1 MKFVRPVGLVLL
13 GALLGGVVMR
23 STERA
28 HAQDQGPRLI
38 VTDDQDRRTQPD
50 LMGRRATTGSHLGTQ
65 RFAFIKDT
73 QSGACWLKLEAAV
86 QPIVALAPAPPEAC
100 K

>member
-1 MKFVRPVGLVLL
+1 MKLVKPLGYVLL
-13 GALLGGVVMR
+13 GALLGSVAMR

-28 HAQDQGPRLI
+28 HAQDQGSRLI
-38 VTDDQDRRTQPD
+38 VTDDQDRSAKAD
-50 LMGRRATTGSHLGTQ
+50 LMGRRPGTGSQVGTQ

-73 QSGACWLKLEAAV
+73 QSGGCWLKLEATV